1 MPNFF
6 PLLILVQDPFKLMS
20 QTVWTNISP
29 FWKTS
34 LSNTL
39 GNFNSP
45 NEDVTS
51 PKERS

>member
-1 MPNFF
+1 MRYE
-6 PLLILVQDPFKLMS
+6 IRVSVGRVK
-20 QTVWTNISP
+20 IS
-29 FWKTS
+29 
-34 LSNTL
+34 SNTL